1 MKGKGKTKVD
11 LEAAQEATGEGT
23 TPLMA
28 GGHETQASSGGTR
41 TRRNLSSSIT
51 RTDKYKNI
59 DDGLVPFKY
68 TKGVSNNSNL
78 DVRDAVILCQKA
90 YYNFAV
96 FRNTVDLMTEF
107 SVCEIFLRGGNKKS
121 REFFKAYFKKIK
133 LWNLQDRFFREY
145 YRSGNVFIYRFDA
158 ELQKQDAFKITQT
171 FGAGLKDK
179 INLPI
184 RYVVLNPADIQI
196 GGTLSFVDGKY
207 YKLVTDYELHRLRNP
222 ETEEDHQVIETLDE
236 KSKENLK
243 KRGNN
248 SVLIPLPSDK
258 ISATFYKKQDY
269 EPFAVPM
276 GYPVLADINWKAE
289 LKKMD
294 MAITRTMQ
302 QAILLVTMGDT
313 PDRGGV
319 NQKNLAAMQTLFE
332 NQSVGRVLI
341 ADYTTKAQF
350 IIPDIAN
357 LLDPKKYAMVDK
369 DIQIGLNNVLLGTGE
384 KFANQSAQI
393 DVFLSRLKQ
402 GRSSFLN
409 DFLIPEIKRVSKIL
423 GFKSYPTPEFD
434 KLHHGDESLISRV
447 YTRLIEIGVLTP
459 EEGIRAIE
467 DGRLPTSQESEESQE
482 KYKKLRDK
490 GLYEPITGG
499 PETQRELADKQGE
512 VQKELLEMKPMPA
525 PSPNKKPA
533 GQPGSGTNK
542 GVPQKDRVKTPI
554 GEKKVKVAAR
564 EGYSL
569 SKVTENL
576 TLASK
581 LNKDVE
587 VELRKAHDI
596 KRLSKQQKEVA
607 ENITELIIAN
617 EDPKDWNNKKAKS
630 YVKKPVDKN
639 PDRVKGVEEI
649 AAEHQIDPYLAS
661 ILYASKKI

>member
-11 LEAAQEATGEGT
+11 LQAAQEASGEET

-28 GGHETQASSGGTR
+28 GGQEIQASSTGTR

-96 FRNTVDLMTEF
+96 FRNTIDLMTEF
-107 SVCEIFLRGGNKKS
+107 SVQDIFLRGGNKKS
-121 REFFKAYFKKIK
+121 RDFFEAYFRKIG

-145 YRSGNVFIYRFDA
+145 YRSGNVFVYRFDA
-158 ELQKQDAFKITQT
+158 EIQKKDALKITQT
-171 FGAGLKDK
+171 FGAKLDDE

-196 GGTLSFVDGKY
+196 GGALSFVDGKY
-207 YKLVTDYELHRLRNP
+207 FKLVTDYELHRLRNP
-222 ETEEDHQVIETLDE
+222 ETEEDYQLLETLDD

-243 KRGNN
+243 KRGAN
-248 SVLIPLPSDK
+248 SLLIPLPSDK
-258 ISATFYKKQDY
+258 ICATFYKKQDY

-402 GRSSFLN
+402 GRAAFLN

-423 GFKSYPTPEFD
+423 GFKSFPTPEFD

-459 EEGIRAIE
+459 EEGIKAIE
-467 DGRLPTSQESEESQE
+467 DGRLPSAEESQESQE

-499 PETQRELADKQGE
+499 PETQKELA
-512 VQKELLEMKPMPA
+512 EMKPAPA
-525 PSPNKKPA
+525 APNKKPA
-533 GQPGSGTNK
+533 GEKGSGTNK
-542 GVPQKDRVKTPI
+542 GVPQKNRIKTPI
-554 GEKKVKVAAR
+554 GERKVKVAAS

-581 LNKDVE
+581 LNKSVE

-607 ENITELIIAN
+607 ESITELIIAN
-617 EDPKDWNNKKAKS
+617 EDPKNWEKKIKS
-630 YVKKPVDKN
+630 YVKKPVDQNLNRIKE
-639 PDRVKGVEEI
+639 VEEI

-661 ILYASKKI
+661 ILYASKKD

>member
-11 LEAAQEATGEGT
+11 LQAAQEASGEET

-28 GGHETQASSGGTR
+28 GGQEIQASSTGTR

-96 FRNTVDLMTEF
+96 FRNTIDLMTEF
-107 SVCEIFLRGGNKKS
+107 SVQDIFLRGGNKKS
-121 REFFKAYFKKIK
+121 RDFFEAYFRKIG

-145 YRSGNVFIYRFDA
+145 YRSGNVFVYRFDA
-158 ELQKQDAFKITQT
+158 EIQKKDALKITQT
-171 FGAGLKDK
+171 FGAKLDDE

-196 GGTLSFVDGKY
+196 GGALSFVDGKY
-207 YKLVTDYELHRLRNP
+207 FKLVTDYELHRLRNP
-222 ETEEDHQVIETLDE
+222 ETEEDYQLLETLDD

-243 KRGNN
+243 KRGAN
-248 SVLIPLPSDK
+248 SLLIPLPSDK
-258 ISATFYKKQDY
+258 ICATFYKKQDY

-402 GRSSFLN
+402 GRAAFLN

-423 GFKSYPTPEFD
+423 GFKSFPTPEFD

-459 EEGIRAIE
+459 EEGIKAIE
-467 DGRLPTSQESEESQE
+467 DGRLPSAEESQESQE

-499 PETQRELADKQGE
+499 PETQKELA
-512 VQKELLEMKPMPA
+512 EMKPAPA
-525 PSPNKKPA
+525 APNKKPA
-533 GQPGSGTNK
+533 GQKGSGTNK
-542 GVPQKDRVKTPI
+542 GVPQKNRINPPI
-554 GEKKVKVAAR
+554 GERKVKVAAS

-581 LNKDVE
+581 LNKSVE

-607 ENITELIIAN
+607 ESITELIIAN
-617 EDPKDWNNKKAKS
+617 EDPKNWEKKIKS
-630 YVKKPVDKN
+630 YVKKPVDQNLNRIKE
-639 PDRVKGVEEI
+639 VEEI

-661 ILYASKKI
+661 ILYASKKD

>member
-11 LEAAQEATGEGT
+11 LQAAQEASGEET

-28 GGHETQASSGGTR
+28 GGQEIQASSTGTR

-96 FRNTVDLMTEF
+96 FRNTIDLMTEF
-107 SVCEIFLRGGNKKS
+107 SVQDIFLRGGNKKS
-121 REFFKAYFKKIK
+121 RDFFEAYFRKIG

-145 YRSGNVFIYRFDA
+145 YRSGNVFVYRFDA
-158 ELQKQDAFKITQT
+158 EIQKKDALKITQT
-171 FGAGLKDK
+171 FGAKLDDE

-184 RYVVLNPADIQI
+184 KYVVLNPADIQI
-196 GGTLSFVDGKY
+196 GGALSFVDGKY
-207 YKLVTDYELHRLRNP
+207 FKLVTDYELHRLRNP
-222 ETEEDHQVIETLDE
+222 ETEEDYQLLETLDD

-243 KRGNN
+243 KRGAN
-248 SVLIPLPSDK
+248 SLLIPLPSDK
-258 ISATFYKKQDY
+258 ICATFYKKQDY

-341 ADYTTKAQF
+341 ADYSTKAQF

-402 GRSSFLN
+402 GRAAFLN

-423 GFKSYPTPEFD
+423 GFKSFPTPEFD

-459 EEGIRAIE
+459 EEGIKAIE
-467 DGRLPTSQESEESQE
+467 DGRLPSAEESQESQE

-499 PETQRELADKQGE
+499 PETQKELA
-512 VQKELLEMKPMPA
+512 EMKPAPA
-525 PSPNKKPA
+525 APNKKPA
-533 GQPGSGTNK
+533 GEKGSGTNK
-542 GVPQKDRVKTPI
+542 GVPQKNRIKTPI
-554 GEKKVKVAAR
+554 GERKVKVAAS

-581 LNKDVE
+581 LNKSVE

-607 ENITELIIAN
+607 ESITELIIAN
-617 EDPKDWNNKKAKS
+617 EDPKNWEKKIKS
-630 YVKKPVDKN
+630 YVKKPVDQNLNRIKE
-639 PDRVKGVEEI
+639 VEEI

-661 ILYASKKI
+661 ILYASKKD

>member
-11 LEAAQEATGEGT
+11 LQAAQEASGEET

-28 GGHETQASSGGTR
+28 GGQEIQASSTGTR

-96 FRNTVDLMTEF
+96 FRNTIDLMTEF
-107 SVCEIFLRGGNKKS
+107 SVQDIFLRGGNKKS
-121 REFFKAYFKKIK
+121 RDFFEAYFRKIG

-145 YRSGNVFIYRFDA
+145 YRSGNVFVYRFDA
-158 ELQKQDAFKITQT
+158 EIQKKDALKITQT
-171 FGAGLKDK
+171 FGAKLDDE

-196 GGTLSFVDGKY
+196 GGALSFVDGKY
-207 YKLVTDYELHRLRNP
+207 FKLVTDYELHRLRNP
-222 ETEEDHQVIETLDE
+222 ETQEDYQLLETLDD

-243 KRGNN
+243 KRGAN
-248 SVLIPLPSDK
+248 SLLIPLPSDK
-258 ISATFYKKQDY
+258 ICATFYKKQDY

-402 GRSSFLN
+402 GRAAFLN

-423 GFKSYPTPEFD
+423 GFKSFPTPEFD

-459 EEGIRAIE
+459 EEGIKAIE
-467 DGRLPTSQESEESQE
+467 DGRLPSAEESQESQE

-499 PETQRELADKQGE
+499 PETQKELA
-512 VQKELLEMKPMPA
+512 EMKPAPA
-525 PSPNKKPA
+525 APNKKPA
-533 GQPGSGTNK
+533 GEKGSGTNK
-542 GVPQKDRVKTPI
+542 GVPQKNRIKTPI
-554 GEKKVKVAAR
+554 GERKVKVAAS

-581 LNKDVE
+581 LNKSVE

-607 ENITELIIAN
+607 ESITELIIAN
-617 EDPKDWNNKKAKS
+617 EDPKNWEKKIKS
-630 YVKKPVDKN
+630 YVKKPVDQNLNRIKE
-639 PDRVKGVEEI
+639 VEEI

-661 ILYASKKI
+661 ILYASKKD

>member
-11 LEAAQEATGEGT
+11 LEAAQEVSGEGT

-28 GGHETQASSGGTR
+28 GGQEIETSSASTR

-59 DDGLVPFKY
+59 DDGLVPFRY
-68 TKGVSNNSNL
+68 TKGVTNNSNL
-78 DVRDAVILCQKA
+78 DIRDAVVLCQKA

-96 FRNTVDLMTEF
+96 FRNTIDLMTEF
-107 SVCEIFLRGGNKKS
+107 SVCDIFLRGGNKKS
-121 REFFKAYFKKIK
+121 REFFEAYFKKVG

-145 YRSGNVFIYRFDA
+145 YRSGNVFVYRLDA
-158 ELQKQDAFKITQT
+158 ELKKQDALKITQT
-171 FGAGLKDK
+171 FGADLKNK
-179 INLPI
+179 INIPV
-184 RYVVLNPADIQI
+184 RYTILNPADIQI
-196 GGTLSFVDGKY
+196 GGSLSFVDGKY
-207 YKLVTDYELHRLRNP
+207 FKLVTDYELHRLRHP
-222 ETEEDHQVIETLDE
+222 ESEEDYQVLETLDE
-236 KSKENLK
+236 KSKEALN

-248 SVLIPLPSDK
+248 AVLIPLPSDK
-258 ISATFYKKQDY
+258 ILATFYKKQDY

-357 LLDPKKYAMVDK
+357 LLDPKKYSMVDK

-402 GRSSFLN
+402 GRAAFLN
-409 DFLIPEIKRVSKIL
+409 DFLIPEIKRVSKLL
-423 GFKSYPTPEFD
+423 GFKSFPTPEFD

-459 EEGIRAIE
+459 EEGIKAIE
-467 DGRLPTSQESEESQE
+467 DGRLPSAEESEESQE

-499 PETQRELADKQGE
+499 PETQKDLA
-512 VQKELLEMKPMPA
+512 EMKPVPA
-525 PSPNKKPA
+525 GPNKKPA
-533 GQPGSGTNK
+533 GQRGSGTNK
-542 GVPQKDRVKTPI
+542 GVPQKNRIKTPI
-554 GEKKVKVAAR
+554 GEKKVKVAAS

-587 VELRKAHDI
+587 VELRKVHNI

-607 ENITELIIAN
+607 ESITELIIAN

-639 PDRVKGVEEI
+639 LDRIEKVEEI

-661 ILYASKKI
+661 ILYASKKD

>member
-11 LEAAQEATGEGT
+11 LQAAQEASGEET

-28 GGHETQASSGGTR
+28 GGQEIQASSTGTR

-96 FRNTVDLMTEF
+96 FRNTIDLMTEF
-107 SVCEIFLRGGNKKS
+107 SVQDIFLRGGNKKS
-121 REFFKAYFKKIK
+121 RDFFEAYFRKIG

-145 YRSGNVFIYRFDA
+145 YRSGNVFVYRFDA
-158 ELQKQDAFKITQT
+158 EIQKKDALKITQT
-171 FGAGLKDK
+171 FGAKLDDE

-196 GGTLSFVDGKY
+196 GGALSFVDGKY
-207 YKLVTDYELHRLRNP
+207 FKLVTDYELHRLRNP
-222 ETEEDHQVIETLDE
+222 ETEEDYQLLETLDD

-243 KRGNN
+243 KRGAN
-248 SVLIPLPSDK
+248 SLLIPLPSDK
-258 ISATFYKKQDY
+258 ICATFYKKQDY

-402 GRSSFLN
+402 GRAAFLN

-423 GFKSYPTPEFD
+423 GFKSFPTPEFD

-459 EEGIRAIE
+459 EEGIKAIE
-467 DGRLPTSQESEESQE
+467 DGRLHSAEETQESQE

-499 PETQRELADKQGE
+499 PETQKELA
-512 VQKELLEMKPMPA
+512 EMKPAPA
-525 PSPNKKPA
+525 APNKKPA
-533 GQPGSGTNK
+533 GQKGSGTNK
-542 GVPQKDRVKTPI
+542 GVPQKNRIKTPI
-554 GEKKVKVAAR
+554 GERKVKVAAS

-581 LNKDVE
+581 LNKSVE

-607 ENITELIIAN
+607 ESITELIIAN
-617 EDPKDWNNKKAKS
+617 EDPKNWEKKIKS
-630 YVKKPVDKN
+630 YVKKPVDQNLNRIKE
-639 PDRVKGVEEI
+639 VEEI

-661 ILYASKKI
+661 ILYASKKD

>member
-1 MKGKGKTKVD
+1 
-11 LEAAQEATGEGT
+11 
-23 TPLMA
+23 
-28 GGHETQASSGGTR
+28 
-41 TRRNLSSSIT
+41 
-51 RTDKYKNI
+51 
-59 DDGLVPFKY
+59 
-68 TKGVSNNSNL
+68 
-78 DVRDAVILCQKA
+78 
-90 YYNFAV
+90 
-96 FRNTVDLMTEF
+96 
-107 SVCEIFLRGGNKKS
+107 
-121 REFFKAYFKKIK
+121 
-133 LWNLQDRFFREY
+133 
-145 YRSGNVFIYRFDA
+145 
-158 ELQKQDAFKITQT
+158 
-171 FGAGLKDK
+171 
-179 INLPI
+179 
-184 RYVVLNPADIQI
+184 
-196 GGTLSFVDGKY
+196 
-207 YKLVTDYELHRLRNP
+207 
-222 ETEEDHQVIETLDE
+222 
-236 KSKENLK
+236 
-243 KRGNN
+243 
-248 SVLIPLPSDK
+248 
-258 ISATFYKKQDY
+258 
-269 EPFAVPM
+269 M

-402 GRSSFLN
+402 GRAAFLN

-423 GFKSYPTPEFD
+423 GFKSFPTPEFD

-459 EEGIRAIE
+459 EEGIKAIE
-467 DGRLPTSQESEESQE
+467 DGRLPSAEESQESQE

-499 PETQRELADKQGE
+499 PETQKELA
-512 VQKELLEMKPMPA
+512 EMKPAPA
-525 PSPNKKPA
+525 APNKKPA
-533 GQPGSGTNK
+533 GEKGSGTNK
-542 GVPQKDRVKTPI
+542 GVPQKNRIKTPI
-554 GEKKVKVAAR
+554 GERKVKVAAS

-581 LNKDVE
+581 LNKSVE

-607 ENITELIIAN
+607 ESITELIIAN
-617 EDPKDWNNKKAKS
+617 EDPKNWEKKIKS
-630 YVKKPVDKN
+630 YVKKPVDQNLNRIKE
-639 PDRVKGVEEI
+639 VEEI

-661 ILYASKKI
+661 ILYASKKD

>member
-11 LEAAQEATGEGT
+11 LQAAQEASGEET

-28 GGHETQASSGGTR
+28 GGQEIQASSTGTR

-96 FRNTVDLMTEF
+96 FRNTIDLMTEF
-107 SVCEIFLRGGNKKS
+107 SVQDIFLRGGNKKS
-121 REFFKAYFKKIK
+121 RDFFEAYFRKIG

-145 YRSGNVFIYRFDA
+145 YRSGNVFVYRFDA
-158 ELQKQDAFKITQT
+158 EIQKKDALKITQT
-171 FGAGLKDK
+171 FGAKLDDE

-196 GGTLSFVDGKY
+196 GGALSFVDGKY
-207 YKLVTDYELHRLRNP
+207 FKLVTDYELHRLRNP
-222 ETEEDHQVIETLDE
+222 ETEEDYQLLETLDD

-243 KRGNN
+243 KRGAN
-248 SVLIPLPSDK
+248 SLLIPLPSDK
-258 ISATFYKKQDY
+258 ICATFYKKQDY

-341 ADYTTKAQF
+341 ADNTTKAQF

-357 LLDPKKYAMVDK
+357 LLVHKKYAMVDK

-402 GRSSFLN
+402 GRAAFLN

-423 GFKSYPTPEFD
+423 GFKSFPTPEFD

-459 EEGIRAIE
+459 EEGIKAIE
-467 DGRLPTSQESEESQE
+467 DGRLPSAEESQESQE

-499 PETQRELADKQGE
+499 PETQKELA
-512 VQKELLEMKPMPA
+512 EMKPAPA
-525 PSPNKKPA
+525 APNKKPA
-533 GQPGSGTNK
+533 GEKGSGTNK
-542 GVPQKDRVKTPI
+542 GVPQKNRIKTPI
-554 GEKKVKVAAR
+554 GERKVKVAAS

-581 LNKDVE
+581 LNKSVE

-607 ENITELIIAN
+607 ESITELIIAN
-617 EDPKDWNNKKAKS
+617 EDPKNWEKKIKS
-630 YVKKPVDKN
+630 YVKKPVDQNLNRIKE
-639 PDRVKGVEEI
+639 VEEI

-661 ILYASKKI
+661 ILYASKKD

>member
-11 LEAAQEATGEGT
+11 LQAAQEASGEET

-28 GGHETQASSGGTR
+28 GGQEIQASSTGTR

-96 FRNTVDLMTEF
+96 FRNTIDLMTEF
-107 SVCEIFLRGGNKKS
+107 SVQDIFLRGGNKKS
-121 REFFKAYFKKIK
+121 RDFFEAYFRKIG

-145 YRSGNVFIYRFDA
+145 YRSGNVFVYRFDA
-158 ELQKQDAFKITQT
+158 EIQKKDALKITQT
-171 FGAGLKDK
+171 FGAKLDDE

-196 GGTLSFVDGKY
+196 GGALSFVDGKY
-207 YKLVTDYELHRLRNP
+207 FKLVTDYELHRLRNP
-222 ETEEDHQVIETLDE
+222 ETEEDYQLLETLDD

-243 KRGNN
+243 KRGAN
-248 SVLIPLPSDK
+248 SLLIPLPSDK
-258 ISATFYKKQDY
+258 ICATFYKKQDY

-402 GRSSFLN
+402 GRAAFLN

-423 GFKSYPTPEFD
+423 GFKSY
-434 KLHHGDESLISRV
+434 
-447 YTRLIEIGVLTP
+447 
-459 EEGIRAIE
+459 
-467 DGRLPTSQESEESQE
+467 
-482 KYKKLRDK
+482 LR
-490 GLYEPITGG
+490 
-499 PETQRELADKQGE
+499 
-512 VQKELLEMKPMPA
+512 
-525 PSPNKKPA
+525 S
-533 GQPGSGTNK
+533 
-542 GVPQKDRVKTPI
+542 
-554 GEKKVKVAAR
+554 
-564 EGYSL
+564 
-569 SKVTENL
+569 
-576 TLASK
+576 
-581 LNKDVE
+581 
-587 VELRKAHDI
+587 
-596 KRLSKQQKEVA
+596 
-607 ENITELIIAN
+607 
-617 EDPKDWNNKKAKS
+617 
-630 YVKKPVDKN
+630 
-639 PDRVKGVEEI
+639 
-649 AAEHQIDPYLAS
+649 
-661 ILYASKKI
+661 

>member
-11 LEAAQEATGEGT
+11 LQAAQEASGEET

-28 GGHETQASSGGTR
+28 GGQEIQASSTGTR

-96 FRNTVDLMTEF
+96 FRNTIDLMTEF
-107 SVCEIFLRGGNKKS
+107 SVQDIFLRGGNKKS
-121 REFFKAYFKKIK
+121 RDFFEAYFRKIG

-145 YRSGNVFIYRFDA
+145 YRSGNVFVYRFDA
-158 ELQKQDAFKITQT
+158 EIQKKDALKITQT
-171 FGAGLKDK
+171 FGAKLDDE

-196 GGTLSFVDGKY
+196 GGALSFVDGKY
-207 YKLVTDYELHRLRNP
+207 FKLVTDYELHRLRNP
-222 ETEEDHQVIETLDE
+222 ETEEDYQLLETLDD

-243 KRGNN
+243 KRGAN
-248 SVLIPLPSDK
+248 SLLIPLPSDK
-258 ISATFYKKQDY
+258 ICATFYKKQDY

-357 LLDPKKYAMVDK
+357 LLVHKKYAMVDK

-402 GRSSFLN
+402 GRAAFLN

-423 GFKSYPTPEFD
+423 GFKSFPTPEFD

-459 EEGIRAIE
+459 EEGIKAIE
-467 DGRLPTSQESEESQE
+467 DGRLPSAEESQESQE

-499 PETQRELADKQGE
+499 PETQKELA
-512 VQKELLEMKPMPA
+512 EMKPAPA
-525 PSPNKKPA
+525 APNKKPA
-533 GQPGSGTNK
+533 GEKGSGTNK
-542 GVPQKDRVKTPI
+542 GVPQKNRIKTPI
-554 GEKKVKVAAR
+554 GERKVKVAAS

-581 LNKDVE
+581 LNKSVE

-607 ENITELIIAN
+607 ESITELIIAN
-617 EDPKDWNNKKAKS
+617 EDPKNWEKKIKS
-630 YVKKPVDKN
+630 YVKKPVDQNLNRIKE
-639 PDRVKGVEEI
+639 VEEI

-661 ILYASKKI
+661 ILYASKKD

>member
-1 MKGKGKTKVD
+1 MKGKGQTKVN
-11 LEAAQEATGEGT
+11 LKAAQELTEEDI

-28 GGHETQASSGGTR
+28 GGQEVRANASSTR

-51 RTDKYKNI
+51 RTDKFKNI

-68 TKGVSNNSNL
+68 TKGGSNNSNL

-96 FRNTVDLMTEF
+96 FRNTIDLMTEF
-107 SVCEIFLRGGNKKS
+107 SVCDIFLRGGNKKS
-121 REFFKAYFKKIK
+121 RDFFKAYFKKIG

-145 YRSGNVFIYRFDA
+145 YRSGNVFVYRFDA
-158 ELQKQDAFKITQT
+158 ELQKQDALKITQT
-171 FGAGLKDK
+171 FGAHLKDK
-179 INLPI
+179 INLPV
-184 RYVVLNPADIQI
+184 RYVILNPADIQI
-196 GGTLSFVDGKY
+196 GGSLSFVNGKY

-222 ETEEDHQVIETLDE
+222 ETEEDHQVLDTLDE
-236 KSKENLK
+236 QSKETLN

-248 SVLIPLPSDK
+248 SVLIPLGADK
-258 ISATFYKKQDY
+258 ISAVFYKKQDY

-276 GYPVLADINWKAE
+276 GYPVLGDINWKAE

-302 QAILLVTMGDT
+302 QAILLVTMGDV

-319 NQKNLAAMQTLFE
+319 NQKNLAAMQSLFE

-402 GRSSFLN
+402 GRHAFLN

-423 GFKSYPTPEFD
+423 GFKSFPVPEFD
-434 KLHHGDESLISRV
+434 KLHYGDESLVARV

-467 DGRLPTSQESEESQE
+467 DGRLPSAEESEESQE

-499 PETQRELADKQGE
+499 PETQMELADKQGE
-512 VQKELLEMKPMPA
+512 VQKELVKMKPATAPA
-525 PSPNKKPA
+525 LNKKPS
-533 GQPGSGTNK
+533 GERGSGTNE
-542 GVPQKDRVKTPI
+542 GVPQKNRIKTPI
-554 GEKKVKVAAR
+554 GENKVKVAAS

-587 VELRKAHDI
+587 AELRKAHNI
-596 KRLSKQQKEVA
+596 KRLSRKQKEVA
-607 ENITELIIAN
+607 ESITELIIAN
-617 EDPKDWNNKKAKS
+617 EEPKDWNNKKAKS
-630 YVKKPVDKN
+630 YVKEPVDKN
-639 PDRVKGVEEI
+639 PDRTEKVEEI

-661 ILYASKKI
+661 ILYASKKD

>member
-11 LEAAQEATGEGT
+11 LQAAQEASGEET

-28 GGHETQASSGGTR
+28 GGQEIQASSTGTR

-96 FRNTVDLMTEF
+96 FRNTIDLMTEF
-107 SVCEIFLRGGNKKS
+107 SVQDIFLRGGNKKS
-121 REFFKAYFKKIK
+121 RDFFEAYFRKIG

-145 YRSGNVFIYRFDA
+145 YRSGNVFVYRFDA
-158 ELQKQDAFKITQT
+158 EIQKKDALKITQT
-171 FGAGLKDK
+171 FGAKLDDE

-196 GGTLSFVDGKY
+196 GGALSFVDGKY
-207 YKLVTDYELHRLRNP
+207 FKLVTDYELHRLRNP
-222 ETEEDHQVIETLDE
+222 ETEEDYQLLETLDD

-243 KRGNN
+243 KRGAN
-248 SVLIPLPSDK
+248 SLLIPLPSDK
-258 ISATFYKKQDY
+258 ICATFYKKQDY

-402 GRSSFLN
+402 GRAAFLN

-423 GFKSYPTPEFD
+423 GFKSFPTPEFD

-459 EEGIRAIE
+459 EEGIKAIE
-467 DGRLPTSQESEESQE
+467 DGRLPSAEESQESQE

-499 PETQRELADKQGE
+499 PETQKELA
-512 VQKELLEMKPMPA
+512 EMKPAPA
-525 PSPNKKPA
+525 APNKKPA
-533 GQPGSGTNK
+533 GQKGSGTNK
-542 GVPQKDRVKTPI
+542 GVPQKNRIKTPI
-554 GEKKVKVAAR
+554 GERKVKVAAS

-581 LNKDVE
+581 LNKSVE

-607 ENITELIIAN
+607 ESITELIIAN
-617 EDPKDWNNKKAKS
+617 EDPKNWEKKIKS
-630 YVKKPVDKN
+630 YVKKPVDQNLNRIKE
-639 PDRVKGVEEI
+639 VEEI

-661 ILYASKKI
+661 ILYASKKD